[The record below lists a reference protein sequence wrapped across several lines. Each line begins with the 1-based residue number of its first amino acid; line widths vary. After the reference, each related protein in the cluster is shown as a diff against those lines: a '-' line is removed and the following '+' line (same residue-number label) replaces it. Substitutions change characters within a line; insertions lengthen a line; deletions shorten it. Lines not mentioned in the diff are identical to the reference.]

1 MTFCSAE
8 DGKCV
13 GLCPLGSATPG
24 ADCLGSEKSQATG
37 RPFQPETLGGTS

>member
-8 DGKCV
+8 DGESV
-13 GLCPLGSATPG
+13 GLYPLGSAAPG
-24 ADCLGSEKSQATG
+24 VEYLSSEKSQPTG